1 MDGADRP
8 PRPCPSTL
16 GRAARPRT
24 AGVAMSTESATEGY
38 DTETASDGP
47 RRQRVLRGDRMATP
61 RKALRLGDELLRPG
75 RDRLA
80 PDHPLVRAHPDLF
93 APAWAG
99 DSETR

>member
-1 MDGADRP
+1 MAAPRRP
-8 PRPCPSTL
+8 ARPRASAPSQ
-16 GRAARPRT
+16 AARPRT
-24 AGVAMSTESATEGY
+24 AGAAMSTTESATEGY
-38 DTETASDGP
+38 DTETTSDGP

-80 PDHPLVRAHPDLF
+80 PDRPLVRAHPDLF

-99 DSETR
+99 DS